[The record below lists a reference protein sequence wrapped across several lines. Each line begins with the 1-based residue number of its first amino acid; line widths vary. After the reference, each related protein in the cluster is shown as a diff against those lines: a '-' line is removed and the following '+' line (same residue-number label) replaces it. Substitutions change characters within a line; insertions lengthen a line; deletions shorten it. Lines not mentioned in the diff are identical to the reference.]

1 MIGND
6 IVDLSIAR
14 SDAWSDLRYLNKVF
28 SISEQAQIGI
38 SENPNETLWLLWSM
52 KESSY
57 KAHFRTFEKRELAP
71 RKIECTVLSRQEG
84 EVVIDGFVYSTR
96 SELTKEYIH
105 TIAIEEGSYMTDI
118 QQGLIQE
125 KNPVKVRNNTVS
137 TMKRSFSEMLELNV
151 KSLEFIK
158 TLRNVPYMRYSG
170 KRLYNACSLSHHG
183 RYGAFVISC

>member
-1 MIGND
+1 MVGND

-38 SENPNETLWLLWSM
+38 SKNPNETLWLLWSM
-52 KESSY
+52 KESAY

-71 RKIECTVLSRQEG
+71 RKIECILLSRQKG
-84 EVVIDGFVYSTR
+84 MVLIDGSVYSTR
-96 SELTKEYIH
+96 SELNNEYIH
-105 TIAIEEGSYMTDI
+105 TIAIEEGVNITDI
-118 QQGLIQE
+118 QHGLIREQ
-125 KNPVKVRNNTVS
+125 NAVKVRNNIVS

-170 KRLYNACSLSHHG
+170 KRLYNPCSLSHHG
-183 RYGAFVISC
+183 RYGAFVISY